1 MSSSIRSVIEKNR
14 FKGSDEIIRK
24 AFKIYSEKD
33 LEYSM
38 RDFDFEYNDDKIF
51 EDKIYSVISRLPI
64 KNPRSKAHIICIA
77 VVCFVL
83 IAGLAIGYIYMGS
96 QKQTGETSVLESVC
110 STARERYALRQD
122 YIMMGDDDADLGIN
136 TKEEQQWHYYNQ
148 QNTAVCVD
156 TKSYS
161 ENGYLYSL
169 YQLNEDEEKKITQKG
184 IELKKADK
192 TKKLTPFLGNA
203 PKGSKY
209 SVGSIYFIG
218 GRNSRKFIL
227 YKDRSDAMY
236 IGKCVGIESL
246 KEHSIKDRKKSG
258 AKSGI
263 SPEEYFK
270 EIMDIKDGS
279 AIREIML
286 ERFKAKSKE
295 NPDKRLAV
303 WADEKSGNEFY
314 KLLTKGNY
322 FELRDMYKQKFV
334 MTAKENPDKC
344 YYLAVENNAGELC
357 VFGII
362 LDENNIDVYIEPE
375 HKAGVYLKLSD
386 ENAAALKKIIKK
398 NYNSFTI

>member
-1 MSSSIRSVIEKNR
+1 MKFYLHMAIAIKDKKKPKLSEYTINEYSTFQEALQAFQRTFSIYDDRELLSFRYINEK
-14 FKGSDEIIRK
+14 EIIGRLSTSK
-24 AFKIYSEKD
+24 KSLSPKVKKNLLTEKYFLSFKRAECKYLCSRDYSEIGLDHGYGSHRKSYIVMETNYKKVAQ
-33 LEYSM
+33 EY
-38 RDFDFEYNDDKIF
+38 EYNDDKIF

-246 KEHSIKDRKKSG
+246 KEHSIKDRK
-258 AKSGI
+258 
-263 SPEEYFK
+263 
-270 EIMDIKDGS
+270 
-279 AIREIML
+279 
-286 ERFKAKSKE
+286 
-295 NPDKRLAV
+295 
-303 WADEKSGNEFY
+303 
-314 KLLTKGNY
+314 T
-322 FELRDMYKQKFV
+322 
-334 MTAKENPDKC
+334 
-344 YYLAVENNAGELC
+344 
-357 VFGII
+357 
-362 LDENNIDVYIEPE
+362 
-375 HKAGVYLKLSD
+375 
-386 ENAAALKKIIKK
+386 
-398 NYNSFTI
+398 